1 MLGPVLAAIPARWAS
16 TRFPGKPL
24 APIAGRPMIAW
35 VVRAALG
42 ARRVDDVA
50 VVTDHRG
57 VGRAAEAAGARA
69 VVLDRPAAS
78 GSDRIA
84 QLLAADRDAAR
95 AGVVV
100 NLQGDE
106 PLLEPEVIDAAI
118 AALESRPGAD
128 VATLV
133 RTARPGERLDDPNL
147 VKVVRQAD
155 GRAAD
160 FVRQPVPD
168 GEAKWI
174 HVGLYAYRRPA
185 FDRFAAAPPAARERA
200 ERLEQLRA
208 LELGL
213 EIVTV
218 EVETAAIA
226 VDAPADIARVEAALA
241 EIRSLDRP
249 EAHG

>member
-1 MLGPVLAAIPARWAS
+1 MAVVLAAIPARWAS

-35 VVRAALG
+35 VVAAALA

-50 VVTDHRG
+50 VVTDHPR

-84 QLLAADRDAAR
+84 QLLAADRQSAR

-106 PLLEPEVIDAAI
+106 PLLEPGAIDAAV
-118 AALESRPGAD
+118 AALDAEPGAD
-128 VATLV
+128 VATLI
-133 RTARPGERLDDPNL
+133 RTVRPGELVDDPNL
-147 VKVVRQAD
+147 VKVVREAD

-160 FVRQPVPD
+160 FVRQAVRAADP
-168 GEAKWI
+168 AWI
-174 HVGLYAYRRPA
+174 HVGLYAYRREA

-208 LELGL
+208 LALGL
-213 EIVTV
+213 RIVTI
-218 EVETAAIA
+218 EIETAAIA
-226 VDAPADIARVEAALA
+226 VDTPADVARVEAALVEA
-241 EIRSLDRP
+241 GSLDRL
-249 EAHG
+249 EARD